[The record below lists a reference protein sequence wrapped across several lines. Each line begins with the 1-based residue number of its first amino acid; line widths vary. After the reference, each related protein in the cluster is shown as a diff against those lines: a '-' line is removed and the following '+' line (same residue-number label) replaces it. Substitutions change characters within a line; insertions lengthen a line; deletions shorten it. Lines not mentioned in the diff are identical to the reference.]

1 MHAPSSRTLAQLV
14 RVAAAALIACPLGA
28 CGFSYVNVDNAQ
40 RPETTTGSAA
50 RVVMPGEPMPSM
62 ESQEPV
68 GEPQLMGGS
77 VAERDTE
84 TKVRDVPLGPLATL
98 FGFPFFLFGK
108 SVSQEADKAVQE
120 RSQNNGPNQQQIEKL
135 KNARDQ
141 AQAERLERENE
152 TMREQLRRQAAPPRA
167 SEPEQREAS
176 LPSSG
181 AGQALRDE
189 LAALERT
196 LGQRASATP
205 APATAPGSPKPAPA
219 PAVAIPGTTPEDR
232 NGDGRPDRWVSG
244 DPAQPTRELLDENH
258 DGRADRVRVYDAQRR
273 LVSSEDDLDFDGTI
287 ELFTDYKDGERVRTR
302 EDTNGDSEI
311 DGWSFFR
318 SGEIV
323 RRESDRDGDGLR
335 DLVAM
340 YRGGQLQRQEED
352 RNADGQPDLIEIFE
366 SGEVAERH
374 EDADFDGTPDVASFY
389 KAGKLVRKELSS
401 PEVLERW
408 NRKTEER

>member
-1 MHAPSSRTLAQLV
+1 MPHFCGTVPV
-14 RVAAAALIACPLGA
+14 NALQPIGIS
-28 CGFSYVNVDNAQ
+28 GIFTFD
-40 RPETTTGSAA
+40 
-50 RVVMPGEPMPSM
+50 
-62 ESQEPV
+62 
-68 GEPQLMGGS
+68 
-77 VAERDTE
+77 
-84 TKVRDVPLGPLATL
+84 
-98 FGFPFFLFGK
+98 FPIWLFGK
-108 SVSQEADKAVQE
+108 SVSQEADQAVQE
-120 RSQNNGPNQQQIEKL
+120 REQQGKPDPKQAEKL
-135 KNARDQ
+135 RTARDQ
-141 AQAERLERENE
+141 AQAQRIERENE
-152 TMREQLRRQAAPPRA
+152 AMRQQLQRQSAPSRA
-167 SEPEQREAS
+167 SEPERREAS
-176 LPSSG
+176 ASAPG
-181 AGQALRDE
+181 DGGQALRDE

-196 LGQRASATP
+196 LGQRAS
-205 APATAPGSPKPAPA
+205 TAPTSAAAPTSSKPAPS
-219 PAVAIPGTTPEDR
+219 VAIPGTTPEDR

-244 DPAQPTRELLDENH
+244 DPTQPTRELLDENH

-273 LVSSEDDLDFDGTI
+273 LQSSEDDLDFDGKF

-302 EDTNGDSEI
+302 EDTNADGET

-408 NRKTEER
+408 NRKAEER

>member
-1 MHAPSSRTLAQLV
+1 MHSPCSRTLAQIS
-14 RVAAAALIACPLGA
+14 RCAAVVLIAAPLGA
-28 CGFSYVNVDNAQ
+28 CFGFSYVNRDSAQ
-40 RPETTTGSAA
+40 RPERSTGSAA

-62 ESQEPV
+62 ESEEPI
-68 GEPQLMGGS
+68 GEPQMIGGA
-77 VAERDTE
+77 VAEADTS
-84 TKVRDVPLGPLATL
+84 TRQRDVPLGPIATL
-98 FGFPFFLFGK
+98 FGFPFSIFGQT
-108 SVSQEADKAVQE
+108 VSQEADEAVQE
-120 RSQNNGPNQQQIEKL
+120 REQAGRPDPKQVEKI

-141 AQAERLERENE
+141 AQAERVERENE
-152 TMREQLRRQAAPPRA
+152 AMREQLRRQAAPPRA
-167 SEPEQREAS
+167 SEPEQRE
-176 LPSSG
+176 SSVSG
-181 AGQALRDE
+181 PGNGGQALRDE

-205 APATAPGSPKPAPA
+205 TTAAATGGTRPA
-219 PAVAIPGTTPEDR
+219 PAVAVPGTTPQDR

-244 DPAQPTRELLDENH
+244 DAAQPTRELLDENH
-258 DGRADRVRVYDAQRR
+258 DGRADRVRVFDAQRR
-273 LVSSEDDLDFDGTI
+273 LQSSEDDLDFDGTF
-287 ELFTDYKDGERVRTR
+287 ELFTDYKDGERARTR
-302 EDTNGDSEI
+302 EDTNGDGEI

-335 DLVAM
+335 DLVAL

-389 KAGKLVRKELSS
+389 KAGKLVRRELSS